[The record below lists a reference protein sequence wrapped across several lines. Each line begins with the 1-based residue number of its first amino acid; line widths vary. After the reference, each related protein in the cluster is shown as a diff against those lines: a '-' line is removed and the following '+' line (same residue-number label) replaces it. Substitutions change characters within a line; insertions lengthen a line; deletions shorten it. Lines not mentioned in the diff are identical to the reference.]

1 MILIENIDVLRQ
13 RDRTLLDK
21 MKRIEEAENDRLIKK
36 VETKSGHVTIQVE
49 KNGKPLYIHSKYDPL
64 QEAER
69 IVDQYKDVD
78 SYQHVF
84 FYGVGMG
91 YHIDLF
97 LKKYPHLPFTLYE
110 PDPTVLY
117 YLLTEKKLS
126 DLPLTLLKNIVVE
139 SSPDKGKAFLTDF
152 SNHLHEN
159 VLLVHLPSYE
169 RIFNDEY
176 TGFLQSFKQAVTRKR
191 FSFNTNIN
199 YEKRWT
205 MNCMK
210 NFLEIAQTPNILS
223 DFDSRLFEGK
233 PAILVAAGPSL
244 QEEIENLRSIKEQG
258 SAYIFSVGSAINSLV
273 HHGIFPDAA
282 CTYDPSVRNQ
292 IVFER
297 IKEEYIDSIPLI
309 FGSSV
314 GFETIQGYPGP
325 KAHMITSQDTV
336 SPYYLKANGHPEID
350 YVNDS
355 TSIAVVTI
363 QLLNKL
369 NCNPIILVG
378 QDLATKNN
386 QRYAEGIS
394 YKDQSGYLT
403 DSEIKS
409 TVQVVDVYG
418 NQVITK
424 ENFNRHREQLEMY
437 IQNYHNKEVINT
449 SKGGAKINGTVFTP
463 LEEVMA
469 THLIQEQVVE
479 KDWFNTSCSYEIER
493 IKQQQRKI
501 DGELEE
507 FKHIV
512 DRLYKILRDM
522 DYFIKSKDNFKIN
535 KQLQKYD
542 KELKR
547 MRRNQFYQVF
557 LKPMSRVQFEL
568 LNKRIRAAK
577 FQSDLSIKAEAVS
590 KASVQFLKA
599 CTQDLQQFLPDYQ
612 QLKSEIMEWSTD

>member
-1 MILIENIDVLRQ
+1 MILIDNVDVLRQ
-13 RDRTLLDK
+13 RDRSLLDE
-21 MKRIEEAENDRLIKK
+21 MKRIEEAENAPLIKK
-36 VETKSGHVTIQVE
+36 LETKSGHATIQVV

-110 PDPTVLY
+110 PEPTVLY

-126 DLPLTLLKNIVVE
+126 DLPLNLMINMVVE
-139 SSPDKGKAFLTDF
+139 SSSDKGKDFLTYF
-152 SNHLHEN
+152 SNQLHEN
-159 VLLVHLPSYE
+159 VLLVNLPSYE
-169 RIFNDEY
+169 RIFKEQYND
-176 TGFLQSFKQAVTRKR
+176 FSQRFKQAVTRKR
-191 FSFNTNIN
+191 FSLNTNIN

-210 NFLEIAQTPNILS
+210 NFLEVAQTPNILS

-258 SAYIFSVGSAINSLV
+258 LAYIFSVGSAINSLV

-297 IKEEYIDSIPLI
+297 IKEEDIDSIPLI

-325 KAHMITSQDTV
+325 KAHMLTSQDTV
-336 SPYYLKANGHPEID
+336 SPYYLKTNGLPEID

-355 TSIAVVTI
+355 TSIAVVTF

-403 DSEIKS
+403 ESELKH
-409 TVQVVDVYG
+409 TVHVTDVYG
-418 NQVITK
+418 NQVITQ
-424 ENFNRHREQLEMY
+424 EGYNLHREQLELY
-437 IQNYHNKEVINT
+437 IQKYHNKKVINT
-449 SKGGAKINGTVFTP
+449 SKGGAKIEGTVFIP
-463 LEEVMA
+463 LEEVMV
-469 THLIQEQVVE
+469 THLTKEQVVE
-479 KDWFNTSCSYEIER
+479 KDWFTTHCSYDSNL
-493 IKQQQRKI
+493 IKQQQSKI
-501 DGELEE
+501 DKELEE
-507 FKHIV
+507 IKQIF
-512 DRLYKILRDM
+512 DRFNKILGDL
-522 DYFIKSKDNFKIN
+522 DYFITLKDEFKIN

-557 LKPMSRVQFEL
+557 LKPISRVQFEL
-568 LNKRIRAAK
+568 LNKRIIAVK
-577 FQSDLSIKAEAVS
+577 FQSDLIIKAEAVS

-599 CTQDLQQFLPDYQ
+599 CTQDLQQILPDYEK
-612 QLKSEIMEWSTD
+612 LKIEIMEL

>member
-1 MILIENIDVLRQ
+1 MILIENVDVLRQ
-13 RDRTLLDK
+13 RDRSLLNK
-21 MKRIEEAENDRLIKK
+21 MKCIEEEKATLIKK
-36 VETKSGHVTIQVE
+36 IETKSGHTTIQVE
-49 KNGKPLYIHSKYDPL
+49 KNRRPLYIHSKYDPL

-69 IVDQYKDVD
+69 IVGQYKDVD

-110 PDPTVLY
+110 PEPMVLY

-126 DLPLTLLKNIVVE
+126 DLPLTLLKNIFVE
-139 SSPDKGKAFLTDF
+139 SSPDQGKAFLTYF
-152 SNHLHEN
+152 SNHLHGN

-169 RIFNDEY
+169 RIFNEQYND
-176 TGFLQSFKQAVTRKR
+176 FLKSFKQAVTRER
-191 FSFNTNIN
+191 NSLNTNIH

-205 MNCMK
+205 MNCLK
-210 NFLEIAQTPNILS
+210 NFLEIAKTPNILC
-223 DFDSRLFEGK
+223 DFDSRLFEDK
-233 PAILVAAGPSL
+233 PAVLVAAGPSL

-258 SAYIFSVGSAINSLV
+258 LAYIFSVGSAINSLV

-297 IKEEYIDSIPLI
+297 IKEEDIHSIPLI

-325 KAHMITSQDTV
+325 KAHMLTSQDTV
-336 SPYYLKANGHPEID
+336 SPYYLKENRYPEID

-355 TSIAVVTI
+355 TSIAVVTF

-394 YKDQSGYLT
+394 YKDQTGYLT
-403 DSEIKS
+403 EAELKS
-409 TVQVVDVYG
+409 TVQVTDVYG
-418 NQVITK
+418 NKVITQ
-424 ENFNRHREQLEMY
+424 ESYNRHREQFELY
-437 IQNYHNKEVINT
+437 IKKYHNKKVINT
-449 SKGGAKINGTVFTP
+449 SKGGAKIEGTVFIP

-469 THLIQEQVVE
+469 THLSKEQVVE
-479 KDWFNTSCSYEIER
+479 KDWFTTDCSYDIKL
-493 IKQQQRKI
+493 IKQQQSKI
-501 DGELEE
+501 DIELEK
-507 FKHIV
+507 FKQISNQFN
-512 DRLYKILRDM
+512 KILGDL
-522 DYFIKSKDNFKIN
+522 DHFIKSKDEFKIN

-547 MRRNQFYQVF
+547 MRRNEFYQVF

-568 LNKRIRAAK
+568 LNKRISAVK
-577 FQSDLSIKAEAVS
+577 FQGDLSIKAEAVS

-599 CTQDLQQFLPDYQ
+599 CTQDLQQILPDYE
-612 QLKSEIMEWSTD
+612 QLKIEIMEL